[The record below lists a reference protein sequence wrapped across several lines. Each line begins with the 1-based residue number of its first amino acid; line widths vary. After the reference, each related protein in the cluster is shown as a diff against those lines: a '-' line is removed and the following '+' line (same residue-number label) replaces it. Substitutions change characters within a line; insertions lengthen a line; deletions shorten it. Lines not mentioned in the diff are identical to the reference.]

1 MPKKIRWWPAVLV
14 VLLWLGA
21 VGWFSWAGE
30 RTGQE
35 RTLAVLGVTAMAL
48 GLLFLWFLLLSRL
61 PWRGR
66 LLGALGVVGLGFLA
80 AQTVEIRGV
89 SGDLL
94 PVLAFKWTPRAGSQ
108 PLSPPAAAPEVPGTP
123 SPEVPGTSETPPEMA
138 PEMAGTPAAPEV
150 PGTHPQAPGEPP
162 PAEPSPEVPGTSVAS
177 PEMAGT
183 PVPEVAGTSRTL
195 AGAAD
200 WPGFLGPRRDGSA
213 PDVRLARDWQ
223 ARPPR
228 QVWRIP
234 VGAGW
239 AGFAVVGGRAFT
251 IEQHGEEEVA
261 TAYDLAT
268 GVRLWSHAD
277 RARYETTIGGLGPR
291 STPTVA
297 EGRLFV
303 MGATGRL
310 RALDAASGRLL
321 WLRDTLADNGAENP
335 EWGKSVSP
343 LVVDGR
349 VVVGAGGP
357 AGRSVVAYDAG
368 TGEPAWAGG
377 DDGPSFSSP
386 IVATLAGVRQVV
398 SFNANSLTGHSLDDG
413 RVLWRYPWSAQQP
426 NVSVPLV
433 LPEDRLFASSG
444 YGVGAKVLQIA
455 TGENGTQ
462 TANLVW
468 ESPRLKAKFT
478 NVVQHGGRLYGLDD
492 GTLVCLDPATG
503 ERCWKAG
510 RYGHGQVILVGDLL
524 LVATEE
530 GELVLVEPVPEELR
544 VLDTWRLFD
553 GKTWNPPT
561 LAGRYLLART
571 DREAVLLEL
580 PVRE

>member
-1 MPKKIRWWPAVLV
+1 MLV
-14 VLLWLGA
+14 VVLWLGA

-30 RTGQE
+30 RTGQQ
-35 RTLAVLGVTAMAL
+35 RTLAVLEVTAL
-48 GLLFLWFLLLSRL
+48 TLVLLFLWFLLLSRL

-66 LLGALGVVGLGFLA
+66 LLGALGIVGLAFLA
-80 AQTVEIRGV
+80 KQTVEIRGV

-108 PLSPPAAAPEVPGTP
+108 PLTPPSSPPPALEPPVAAPEVPGTP
-123 SPEVPGTSETPPEMA
+123 SSEMAGATAPEAPGTSAA
-138 PEMAGTPAAPEV
+138 PETAGTPREA
-150 PGTHPQAPGEPP
+150 QGEPQ
-162 PAEPSPEVPGTSVAS
+162 PAPVEASPEVPGT
-177 PEMAGT
+177 
-183 PVPEVAGTSRTL
+183 PVTEVPGTL

-200 WPGFLGPRRDGSA
+200 WPGFLGPRRDGSV

-228 QVWRIP
+228 EVWRIP

-251 IEQHGEEEVA
+251 LEQRGEEEVA

-268 GVRLWSHAD
+268 GKLLWSHAD

-297 EGRLFV
+297 DGRVFA

-310 RALDAASGRLL
+310 RALDAATGRLL

-343 LVVDGR
+343 LAVDGR
-349 VVVGAGGP
+349 VVIGAGGP
-357 AGRSVVAYDAG
+357 DGRSVVAYAAA
-368 TGEPAWAGG
+368 TGEPAWGGG
-377 DDGPSFSSP
+377 DDGPAFSSP
-386 IVATLAGVRQVV
+386 IVATLAGARQIV
-398 SFNANSLTGHSLDDG
+398 SFNANSLTGHSLEDG
-413 RVLWRYPWSAQQP
+413 RVLWRYPWPAEQP
-426 NVSVPLV
+426 NVSTPLV
-433 LPEDRLFASSG
+433 LAGDRLFASSG
-444 YGVGAKVLQIA
+444 YGVGAKVLQLA
-455 TGENGTQ
+455 PGEGGAQ
-462 TANLVW
+462 TATLVW

-510 RYGHGQVILVGDLL
+510 RYGHGQVILVGELL
-524 LVATEE
+524 LVSTES

-544 VLDTWRLFD
+544 VLATWRLFD
-553 GKTWNPPT
+553 GKTWNPPS

-580 PVRE
+580 PAAE